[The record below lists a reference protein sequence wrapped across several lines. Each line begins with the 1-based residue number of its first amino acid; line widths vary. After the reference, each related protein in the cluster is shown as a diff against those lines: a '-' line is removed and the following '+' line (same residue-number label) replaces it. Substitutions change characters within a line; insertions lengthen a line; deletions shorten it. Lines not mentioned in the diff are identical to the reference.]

1 MEWSTACLDWA
12 ERLKAGQSIIPPP
25 IFPEQ
30 AEQALGVFKELKIV
44 DAPGSPT
51 FGESSAQW
59 VFDLVAS
66 IFGAYDADSGRRLI
80 TEWFVC
86 LPKKNSKSTLA
97 AGIMMTAMILNWRM
111 SAEFAILAPTIEV
124 ANNSFAPSRDMVKH
138 EEELDDLFQVQ
149 AHVKTITHRT
159 MGATLKVVAADSNT
173 VGGKKSVGT
182 LVDEVWLFGKQP
194 NAENMLREAIGGLAS
209 RPEGF
214 VIYLTTQS
222 DDPPAGVFAQKLR
235 YARDV
240 RDGKIHDPCFV
251 PVIYEHPPEMV
262 RRKEH
267 LLAENLG
274 MVNPNLGY
282 SVDEAFLLREFRKA
296 QEGGEESF
304 RGFLAKHANV
314 EIGLALRSDRWAGAE
329 FWEAAALAPHVS
341 LDELISRCEVIDV
354 GIDGGGLDDLLGG
367 AAVGRERGTRNWL
380 AWTHAWAHPSVFER
394 RKEIADRLR
403 DFERD
408 GDLTI
413 VEQIGDDVADVAEI
427 VSTIYKAGLLDM
439 VGADPAGIGG
449 VLDALAEAGIPEE
462 KVIGISQGWKLSGAI
477 KTAERRIAAASGRR
491 VPDGAQ
497 TSDGMLMHGGQ
508 RLMAWCV
515 GNARVVPVGN
525 AVNITKQVSGT
536 GKIDPL
542 MALFNAVSLM
552 ALNPPAQGPSVYESR
567 GIRFL

>member
-1 MEWSTACLDWA
+1 MKWSTACPDWA
-12 ERLKAGQSIIPPP
+12 ERLKSGRTIIPPP

-30 AEQALGVFKELKIV
+30 AEQALAVFKELKIV

-97 AGIMMTAMILNWRM
+97 AGIMMTAMILNWRV

-149 AHVKTITHRT
+149 THIKTITHRT

-222 DDPPAGVFAQKLR
+222 DDPPAGVFLQKLR

-240 RDGKIHDPCFV
+240 RDGKIDDPCFV

-262 RRKEH
+262 KRKEH
-267 LLAENLG
+267 LLVENLG

-282 SVDEAFLLREFRKA
+282 SVDQAFLEREFRKA
-296 QEGGEESF
+296 KEEGEASF

-314 EIGLALRSDRWAGAE
+314 EIGLALRSDRWAAAE
-329 FWEAAALAPHVS
+329 FWEDAARVPGVTLE
-341 LDELISRCEVIDV
+341 DLIERCEVIDV
-354 GIDGGGLDDLLGG
+354 GIDGGGLDDLLGL
-367 AAVGRERGTRNWL
+367 AVVGRERGTRNWL

-394 RKEIADRLR
+394 RKEIADTLR
-403 DFERD
+403 DFEKE
-408 GDLTI
+408 GDLTV
-413 VEQIGDDVADVAEI
+413 VEQIGDDVEDVAQI
-427 VSTIYKAGLLDM
+427 VATVHQAGLLDK

-449 VLDALAEAGIPEE
+449 VLDALVAAKVPED

-477 KTAERRIAAASGRR
+477 KTTERRVAAASGRGLDEGIG
-491 VPDGAQ
+491 DG
-497 TSDGMLMHGGQ
+497 GVLVHGGQ
-508 RLMAWCV
+508 RMMAWCV

-525 AVNITKQVSGT
+525 AVNITKQASGT
-536 GKIDPL
+536 AKIDPL
-542 MALFNAVSLM
+542 MAIFDAVSLM
-552 ALNPPAQGPSVYESR
+552 SLNPPAQGPSVYESR